1 MAILI
6 GLALMALVMLGP
18 SLLVRWA
25 LSRHSAQRPDLPGT
39 GAELAEHL
47 VRQAG
52 LEAVTVER
60 TQSMGDHYDGQA
72 RAIRLSP
79 QHFDGRSVAAAAV
92 AAHEFGHALQHA
104 EAWGPYKMRQVAA
117 RAAMG
122 LGYAAQA
129 AVIIGAVAGMST
141 LSPHLAIGG
150 LAIGLLAT
158 LGAALLQI
166 VTLPVEIDASFRR
179 ALPILAG
186 EGYLAPKDLPAA
198 KQVLTACAATYVA
211 ATLISTL
218 NVFRWLRFAR

>member
-1 MAILI
+1 MLFLA
-6 GLALMALVMLGP
+6 GLALLALVMFGP
-18 SLLVRWA
+18 ALWVRWA
-25 LSRHSAQRPDLPGT
+25 LARHSAPRSDLPGT

-47 VRQAG
+47 VERAG
-52 LEAVTVER
+52 LDGVRVER

-104 EAWGPYKMRQVAA
+104 ENWRPYRMRQVAA
-117 RAAMG
+117 RAAIG
-122 LGYAAQA
+122 LGYAARA
-129 AVIIGAVAGMST
+129 AMIVGGVAGMST
-141 LSPHLAIGG
+141 LSPHLALGG

-179 ALPILAG
+179 ALPILSD
-186 EGYLAPKDLPAA
+186 EGYLDAKDLPAA